1 MSAEAEEW
9 TTEEWAQNVRRVLE
23 DVLEERRRQRARY
36 GTNYELP
43 DGVGPDVR
51 WLQGCGLNLD
61 LRTATEI
68 EAGFRHQYNR
78 SSPRTWMQLIREEIA
93 EAFKEDDVT
102 NLRTELLQVAALCV
116 SWSEKLDAVGL
127 TP

>member
-1 MSAEAEEW
+1 MTDWE
-9 TTEEWAQNVRRVLE
+9 QNVRRVLE
-23 DVLEERRRQRARY
+23 DVLEERRLQFAWY
-36 GTNYELP
+36 GTNYNLP
-43 DGVGPDVR
+43 DGVGPEVR

-68 EAGFRHQYNR
+68 EAGFRYQYDY

-93 EAFKEDDVT
+93 EAFKEDDIT
-102 NLRTELLQVAALCV
+102 KLRTELLQVAALCV

-127 TP
+127 TL